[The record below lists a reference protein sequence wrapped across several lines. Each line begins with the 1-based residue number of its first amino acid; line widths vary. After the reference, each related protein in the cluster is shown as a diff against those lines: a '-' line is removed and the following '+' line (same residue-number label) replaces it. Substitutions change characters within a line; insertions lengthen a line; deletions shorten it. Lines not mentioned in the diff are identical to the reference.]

1 MNVNLIKNLHKE
13 LSWDIEFITI
23 KSSLYYD
30 SKRIKGLTLK
40 KRDLVYLLWKNI
52 KIKRLSLKLDHMK
65 LGPFK
70 ILKVLS
76 PLIYRLELPP
86 NIWIHLVFYISLLE
100 LASRNAKSTHTQLS
114 DET

>member
-1 MNVNLIKNLHKE
+1 MNLIKNLYKK
-13 LSWDIEFITI
+13 LTQDIEFLTI

-30 SKRIKGLTLK
+30 FKRIKEPILK

-52 KIKRLSLKLDHMK
+52 KTKHPSLKLDHMK

-76 PLIYRLELPP
+76 PLIYKLKLPP
-86 NIWIHLVFYISLLE
+86 SMWIHLVFHISLLE
-100 LASRNAKSTHTQLS
+100 LALKNVKLAKT
-114 DET
+114 